1 MNNMLV
7 VHLGIW
13 SAISCCICACCC
25 CSVTKLCQTL
35 CYSMGGSMA
44 WLSRPAP
51 STSVP
56 GESPQSCWLS
66 ATPWPVASQAPLS
79 MGLSRQE
86 SWSGVPCPPPG
97 DLPNSGIKPVALMSP
112 ALASIFLTTSAPW
125 EIRCL
130 LEFTQIQVLWLVVLS
145 NQLIFRC
152 PSALPC
158 FVELCRE
165 HAIYKSRCVA
175 TMCGAGR

>member
-1 MNNMLV
+1 MSNLFV
-7 VHLGIW
+7 
-13 SAISCCICACCC
+13 
-25 CSVTKLCQTL
+25 
-35 CYSMGGSMA
+35 
-44 WLSRPAP
+44 
-51 STSVP
+51 
-56 GESPQSCWLS
+56 
-66 ATPWPVASQAPLS
+66 TPWTVACQAPLS
-79 MGLSRQE
+79 IWIPRQEYWCACVLSHFNCVLSFATLWSPPGSPVHRFSRQE
-86 SWSGVPCPPPG
+86 YWNGVPCPPPG

-175 TMCGAGR
+175 TMYGAGR